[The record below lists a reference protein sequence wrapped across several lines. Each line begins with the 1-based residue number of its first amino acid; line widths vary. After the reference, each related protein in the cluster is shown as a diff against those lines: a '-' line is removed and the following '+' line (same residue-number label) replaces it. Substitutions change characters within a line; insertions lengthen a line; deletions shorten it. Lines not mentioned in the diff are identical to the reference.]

1 MTGDILLISLSL
13 LSWGFGESA
22 FLSFLP
28 LYLQQLGAKPVE
40 IGGILG
46 TFSLAAA
53 LVHLPAGILSDRI
66 GRKPIIITGWTIGLI
81 GVVLM
86 ATVRSLPLF
95 ILSIFIY
102 GSTSFVMPPLNSYL
116 SHAASKLSVARVLTF
131 VSAAYNL
138 GAMFGPLIGGYIGD
152 RYGLRNIFLFST
164 AIIILSNILI
174 NFIHSQP
181 THPQTKP
188 TTAIRAVLN
197 NNYLLFNF
205 LLFFMIFATYLP
217 QPLTPNFLKNELHY
231 SLSAI
236 GLLFFVN
243 GAGIVFFN
251 LTIGSLPAYTGLLI
265 GQGFV
270 LLFSLILCHATN
282 LPLILFGLFILGG
295 FRAARTMGTA
305 QLRYYI
311 EPANLGVAFGFS
323 EMVIAIALF
332 LSSAFA
338 GYLYNHQPTTMY
350 WVASGLI
357 SLSLLFSFVFK
368 SLEKKNISEIDSKT

>member
-1 MTGDILLISLSL
+1 MTQDILLISLSL

-53 LVHLPAGILSDRI
+53 LVHLPAGYLSDKI
-66 GRKPIIITGWTIGLI
+66 GRKPIIVAGWTIGLI

-95 ILSIFIY
+95 IVSIFIY

-116 SHAASKLSVARVLTF
+116 SHASSKLSVARVLTL

-152 RYGLRNIFLFST
+152 HYGLKKIFVFST
-164 AIIILSNILI
+164 AIIIISNLLI
-174 NFIHSQP
+174 HFIHPQP
-181 THPQTKP
+181 IHHTSKP
-188 TTAIRAVLN
+188 VKAFRSVLSR
-197 NNYLLFNF
+197 NYLLFTF
-205 LLFFMIFATYLP
+205 LLFFIIFATYLP
-217 QPLTPNFLKNELHY
+217 QPLTPNFLKNQLHY
-231 SLSAI
+231 SLSTI

-243 GAGIVFFN
+243 GAGIVIFN
-251 LTIGSLPAYTGLLI
+251 LIIGSLPAYKGLII

-270 LLFSLILCHATN
+270 LLFSLLLCKATN
-282 LPLILFGLFILGG
+282 LSLIIMALFILGG

-305 QLRYYI
+305 HLRCYI
-311 EPANLGVAFGFS
+311 EPANLGIAFGFS
-323 EMVIAIALF
+323 EMVIAISLF

-338 GYLYNHQPTTMY
+338 GYLYNHQPTAMY
-350 WVASGLI
+350 WVGSGLI
-357 SLSLLFSFVFK
+357 IVSIIFSFIFK
-368 SLEKKNISEIDSKT
+368 SLEKSDKPNVDPE